1 MSKAISKKLDKIL
14 ELVGFINSE
23 IPDGN
28 ALCQFATLRTF
39 NELNAFTMFISEL
52 KPGGLIV
59 PSYQFGF
66 SQAEMESWAS
76 SSVEEHIPVADA
88 IKTNSFVWLS
98 DKEDWHRDYP
108 DLLNYKIPDG
118 QTFVCWPMHIRG
130 SYMTVVGVAFKKII
144 LNDDENR
151 NFLETVG
158 GLLGLQISSLRRTR
172 LSVDQDSSVWNLLN
186 NRQHK
191 IVAMMSDG
199 KTNSQIAYELGYSES
214 TIRQETI
221 KIYEIL
227 GVPGRKGATQAFR
240 VNYPIHGNGQLV

>member
-1 MSKAISKKLDKIL
+1 
-14 ELVGFINSE
+14 
-23 IPDGN
+23 
-28 ALCQFATLRTF
+28 
-39 NELNAFTMFISEL
+39 
-52 KPGGLIV
+52 
-59 PSYQFGF
+59 
-66 SQAEMESWAS
+66 
-76 SSVEEHIPVADA
+76 
-88 IKTNSFVWLS
+88 
-98 DKEDWHRDYP
+98 
-108 DLLNYKIPDG
+108 
-118 QTFVCWPMHIRG
+118 
-130 SYMTVVGVAFKKII
+130 MTVVGVAFKKII

-240 VNYPIHGNGQLV
+240 VNYPIHGNGQLVE